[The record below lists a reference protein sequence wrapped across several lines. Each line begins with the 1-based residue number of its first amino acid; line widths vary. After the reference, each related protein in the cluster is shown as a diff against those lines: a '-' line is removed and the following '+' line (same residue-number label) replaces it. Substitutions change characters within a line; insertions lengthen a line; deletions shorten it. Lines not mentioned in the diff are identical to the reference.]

1 MTDAPHTRTPRTRRL
16 RTVAALVVALT
27 ALTGASAVAAGR
39 EPRPREVIRNLPMAA
54 DGQVQ
59 ANPMI
64 AGGVGIG
71 YAVGMY
77 YSSGTGPSGGNT
89 AAPGGTPER
98 YIDPAQFPGGVLPP
112 GVSITEAQGQ
122 NALARIAENLASA
135 GLTPQ
140 DVVSM
145 RVFLDNAPG
154 APIGDFAGFNRAYRQ
169 FYANTDLRTG
179 AVLNQPV
186 GTAPP
191 TPPIQVNPAR
201 PSRSLLEVA
210 TLPVAGWLVEIEVVA
225 TYPERSPSRP

>member
-1 MTDAPHTRTPRTRRL
+1 MAHERTPRTLRF
-16 RTVAALVVALT
+16 RTVAVLVVAIT
-27 ALTGASAVAAGR
+27 ALTGVTAFAAGR
-39 EPRPREVIRNLPMAA
+39 APRPREVIRNLPVAA

-59 ANPMI
+59 ANPFI
-64 AGGVGIG
+64 ANGV
-71 YAVGMY
+71 AVGGLVALY
-77 YSSGTGPSGGNT
+77 HSSGTGPSGGNA
-89 AAPGGTPER
+89 AAPAGTPER

-112 GVSITEAQGQ
+112 GVTITEAQGQ
-122 NALARIAENLASA
+122 NALARIADNLASA

-140 DVVSM
+140 DVISM

-179 AVLNQPV
+179 ATLSQPI
-186 GTAPP
+186 GTAAP

-210 TLPVAGWLVEIEVVA
+210 TLPVGGWLVEIEVVA
-225 TYPERSPSRP
+225 SYPERGPVRP

>member
-1 MTDAPHTRTPRTRRL
+1 MTDAPRTRTPRTLRV
-16 RTVAALVVALT
+16 RTVAALVVALMAVTGVT
-27 ALTGASAVAAGR
+27 AFAAGR
-39 EPRPREVIRNLPMAA
+39 APRPREVIRNIPLAA

-59 ANPMI
+59 ANPFI
-64 AGGVGIG
+64 ANGVAIG
-71 YAVGMY
+71 EAVAMY

-89 AAPGGTPER
+89 AAPAGTPER
-98 YIDPAQFPGGVLPP
+98 YIDPAQFPGGALPA

-154 APIGDFAGFNRAYRQ
+154 APVGDFAGFNRAFRQ

-179 AVLNQPV
+179 AVLPQPI
-186 GTAPP
+186 GSAAP
-191 TPPIQVNPAR
+191 TPPIQVNPVR

-210 TLPVAGWLVEIEVVA
+210 TLPVTGWLVEIEVVA
-225 TYPERSPSRP
+225 TYPERGPARP